1 MGSENN
7 MSLYKQLRT
16 NTMSNIETRKA
27 KQDADKQEYD
37 IRLSRTLDKLTET
50 ITETCVEKMMTA
62 SQEGHFYATLY
73 SFTNQ
78 DLFNEFKTV
87 FLIKGPFR
95 SKYTHCLGLVY
106 FEQRHMTPILTR
118 LYEEYAPVEIY
129 MKYDRLS
136 RTHHIMATWKNE

>member
-1 MGSENN
+1 MSSNN
-7 MSLYKQLRT
+7 ITSLYTELRT

-27 KQDADKQEYD
+27 KQEADKQQHD
-37 IRLSRTLDKLTET
+37 LRLSEVIDKLTET

-62 SQEGHFYATLY
+62 SQEGHFYATLF

-78 DLFNEFKTV
+78 DMFEDFKTV

-95 SKYTHCLGLVY
+95 SKYTYGLAY
-106 FEQRHMTPILTR
+106 FEQRNITPILTR
-118 LYEEYAPVEIY
+118 LREKYSPVEIY
-129 MKYDRLS
+129 MKYDRVS